1 LGLYDTPL
9 IRIDRAC
16 AGRRVGRELPFAAT
30 KSTQMPRCTDTAG
43 LRRIVRIFTYELQS
57 IEIYLYYNH
66 ASAVSLCDQTVQL
79 PLSTG
84 NAAASLR
91 GRGAWASATWIRQ
104 MWKACG
110 LPPRNAAPQA
120 YERVTQT
127 LSNTTI
133 SPLALARQSHFTFE
147 LCATCLPAQIAVC
160 YVSFVTSISPVT
172 MLRLSD

>member
-1 LGLYDTPL
+1 
-9 IRIDRAC
+9 
-16 AGRRVGRELPFAAT
+16 
-30 KSTQMPRCTDTAG
+30 MPRCTDTAG
-43 LRRIVRIFTYELQS
+43 LLRIVRIFTYELQS

-91 GRGAWASATWIRQ
+91 GRGAWASATWIWQ

-110 LPPRNAAPQA
+110 LRNAAPQA

-147 LCATCLPAQIAVC
+147 PCATCLPSQIAVC
-160 YVSFVTSISPVT
+160 YVLFVTSISRVT